1 MPVLQAAIDTASA
14 TLAKPVETRGEAIR
28 ALRRVAPLLPI
39 VSAALCGSFAREEQT
54 PESDIDLMVRFVP
67 GSRLSDVEDVREV
80 LEREAGRE
88 VDIITSLAGRPSSF
102 VRSVLRGAV
111 RIYG

>member
-1 MPVLQAAIDTASA
+1 MPVLQAAIDASGA
-14 TLAKPVETRGEAIR
+14 TLAKPVETRDEAIR

-67 GSRLSDVEDVREV
+67 GSRLSDVEEV
-80 LEREAGRE
+80 LERETGRE